1 MTTQHADA
9 RFERTQPEELKR
21 VPFTAEEFEVV
32 PSAVEAIGW
41 AVLAIASVVLFVGFL
56 GL

>member
-1 MTTQHADA
+1 MQYADA
-9 RFERTQPEELKR
+9 RFERTQPAELKR
-21 VPFTAEEFEVV
+21 VPFAPEEFEVV

>member
-9 RFERTQPEELKR
+9 RFERTQPAELKR
-21 VPFTAEEFEVV
+21 APFTAEELEVI
-32 PSAVEAIGW
+32 PGAVEAIGW
-41 AVLAIASVVLFVGFL
+41 AVLAIATVVLFVGFL

>member
-1 MTTQHADA
+1 MQYADA
-9 RFERTQPEELKR
+9 RFERTQPAELKR
-21 VPFTAEEFEVV
+21 VPFTAEEFQVV

-41 AVLAIASVVLFVGFL
+41 AVLAIATVVLFVGFL

>member
-1 MTTQHADA
+1 MQYADA
-9 RFERTQPEELKR
+9 RFERTQPAELKR
-21 VPFTAEEFEVV
+21 VPFAAEEFQVV

-41 AVLAIASVVLFVGFL
+41 AVLAIATVVLFVGFL

>member
-1 MTTQHADA
+1 MQYADA
-9 RFERTQPEELKR
+9 RFERTQPAELKR
-21 VPFTAEEFEVV
+21 VPFTEEELEVV

-41 AVLAIASVVLFVGFL
+41 AVLAIATAVLFVGFL